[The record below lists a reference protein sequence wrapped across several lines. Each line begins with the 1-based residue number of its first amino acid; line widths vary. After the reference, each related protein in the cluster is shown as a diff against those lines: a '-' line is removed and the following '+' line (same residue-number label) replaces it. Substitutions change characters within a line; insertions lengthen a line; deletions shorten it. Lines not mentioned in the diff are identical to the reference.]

1 MLRIEKSELDS
12 LPSLLVEE
20 KIVGV
25 SDAYFDVDEGF
36 EAMCRLIR
44 HGIVGWSN
52 PNQPPSV
59 AVYPEK
65 NGDHIYSEGLGR
77 EKDPVFVANKNWH
90 ADANGNEH
98 NIAYIGMSMVHYDC
112 PEPDKGQT
120 LFVDLQSLYERCPYK
135 DYVEDLWIKHVVFNC
150 DQGVD
155 INVHP
160 LLRTHPLTGVTGFH
174 MNSRAMRPEES
185 PTLTPDTP
193 QNEQYNGTPP
203 EFQELMNWMWGE
215 IENQDN
221 WIWWRWNEGDFL
233 VWDNRCFIHSFTGG
247 WDVGDRIFH
256 RFPIGMEKPV
266 YKPTTPVGVSLF
278 DAYDGPI
285 TKWFNEDPES
295 SREIHDQASNKPDTV
310 VAT

>member
-1 MLRIEKSELDS
+1 MLRIEKTDLDS
-12 LPSLLVEE
+12 LPSLLIEE

-25 SDAYFDVDEGF
+25 SDAYFDLDEGF

-44 HGIVGWSN
+44 HGVTGWLEE
-52 PNQPPSV
+52 PNMPPSV

-65 NGDHIYSEGLGR
+65 NGEQVDPEGLGR
-77 EKDPVFVANKNWH
+77 EKDPTFVANRNWH
-90 ADANGNEH
+90 ADANGNEY
-98 NIAYIGMSMVHYDC
+98 NLSYIGMSMVHYDC

-135 DYVEDLWIKHVVFNC
+135 DYVEDLWIKHVVSNY
-150 DQGVD
+150 DQGGVD

-160 LLRTHPLTGVTGFH
+160 ILRTHPLTGVTGFH
-174 MNSRAMRPEES
+174 ISTRGMRPEES
-185 PTLTPDTP
+185 PTLAFDTP
-193 QNEQYNGTPP
+193 ENEQYNGTPP
-203 EFQELMNWMWGE
+203 EFQELMKWMWGE

-221 WIWWRWNEGDFL
+221 WIWWRWDEGDFL

-266 YKPTTPVGVSLF
+266 YKPATPLGVSLF

-285 TKWFNEDPES
+285 VKSFNGN
-295 SREIHDQASNKPDTV
+295 SNV
-310 VAT
+310 

>member
-1 MLRIEKSELDS
+1 MLRIQKSDLDS
-12 LPSLLVEE
+12 LPSLLIEE

-25 SDAYFDVDEGF
+25 SDAYFDIDEGF

-44 HGIVGWSN
+44 EGVVGWTA
-52 PNQPPSV
+52 NQPPSV
-59 AVYPEK
+59 AIYPEK
-65 NGDHIYSEGLGR
+65 NGDHIYSDGLGR
-77 EKDPVFVANKNWH
+77 EKNPIFVANRNWH
-90 ADANGNEH
+90 ADANANEY
-98 NIAYIGMSMVHYDC
+98 NLSYIGMSMVHYDC

-150 DQGVD
+150 DHGVD

-185 PTLTPDTP
+185 PTLTFDTP
-193 QNEQYNGTPP
+193 QNEQYNDTPP
-203 EFQELMNWMWGE
+203 EFQELMKWMWGE

-256 RFPIGMEKPV
+256 RFPVGMEKPV
-266 YKPTTPVGVSLF
+266 YKPAIPLGVSLF
-278 DAYDGPI
+278 DTYDGPI
-285 TKWFNEDPES
+285 TKWFNEAPEVRQGLHGES
-295 SREIHDQASNKPDTV
+295 SNKIKG
-310 VAT
+310 